1 MSFSSLAV
9 NNVKKNFSN
18 YIMYLI
24 SAVFSVMIFY
34 IFCSIAF
41 NDVIMKLADN
51 KVTVKVAFK
60 ASAVIVALFSFV
72 FIWYSN
78 SFFLKRRKKEIAIY
92 SIIGMEKRQVAKMLF
107 YENII
112 IGTLAIFFGIVLG
125 GMFSKYFSLM
135 LIYLMKE
142 TLDLKF
148 TVVPN
153 AFKITILVFFILFF
167 IKLNS

>member
-1 MSFSSLAV
+1 
-9 NNVKKNFSN
+9 
-18 YIMYLI
+18 
-24 SAVFSVMIFY
+24 
-34 IFCSIAF
+34 
-41 NDVIMKLADN
+41 
-51 KVTVKVAFK
+51 
-60 ASAVIVALFSFV
+60 
-72 FIWYSN
+72 
-78 SFFLKRRKKEIAIY
+78 
-92 SIIGMEKRQVAKMLF
+92 MEKRQVAKMLF

>member
-153 AFKITILVFFILFF
+153 AFKITILVFFILFY
-167 IKLNS
+167 

>member
-78 SFFLKRRKKEIAIY
+78 SFFLKRRKKRD
-92 SIIGMEKRQVAKMLF
+92 SHLF
-107 YENII
+107 YNWY
-112 IGTLAIFFGIVLG
+112 GKKTSCKNVVL
-125 GMFSKYFSLM
+125 
-135 LIYLMKE
+135 
-142 TLDLKF
+142 
-148 TVVPN
+148 
-153 AFKITILVFFILFF
+153 
-167 IKLNS
+167 

>member
-1 MSFSSLAV
+1 
-9 NNVKKNFSN
+9 
-18 YIMYLI
+18 
-24 SAVFSVMIFY
+24 
-34 IFCSIAF
+34 
-41 NDVIMKLADN
+41 
-51 KVTVKVAFK
+51 
-60 ASAVIVALFSFV
+60 
-72 FIWYSN
+72 
-78 SFFLKRRKKEIAIY
+78 
-92 SIIGMEKRQVAKMLF
+92 MLF

-153 AFKITILVFFILFF
+153 AFKITILVFFILFL
-167 IKLNS
+167 LNSIHSYRIIYKYKLIELLSAQKEGEKVPKASVFMAVLSVLLIMLGYFIPYNKTSIQLVKLGIPIIILVSIGTYLFFK